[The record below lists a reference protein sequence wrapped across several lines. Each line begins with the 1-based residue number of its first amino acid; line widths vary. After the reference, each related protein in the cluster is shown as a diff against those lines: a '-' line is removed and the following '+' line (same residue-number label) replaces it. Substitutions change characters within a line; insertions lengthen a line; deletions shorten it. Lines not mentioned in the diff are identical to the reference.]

1 MADGNNIVLDPDLL
15 NRLGARMGSFHLSQ
29 RVLRETETYRDPF
42 RHRELEEVLP
52 IAAVLE
58 FGLRL
63 FRLWGRGCANTA
75 RFELTENTVGIA
87 HLPDAFQGFR
97 ILQLS
102 DLHFADDSYRE
113 EPDSLAALLAVLENI
128 NYDLCVLTG
137 DYSPGF
143 TESPGLKSKMLKLQ
157 QSIRTETL
165 AILGNHDSIFMVP
178 WMEDLGIKFLLN
190 ESHQIERSGE
200 SITIAGVDDYHRF
213 RLSNL
218 EKALSDIENEVIVLL
233 NHSPEQYRQAAYAG
247 VDLYL
252 AGHTHGGQ
260 ICFPNGFA
268 PKLNIE
274 CGWQVGKG
282 RWRFKN
288 MQGYTSRGIGTSLV
302 PVRFNCPP
310 EVVIHV
316 LEQNNGKDNEKEND
330 PTVI

>member
-1 MADGNNIVLDPDLL
+1 MNPDLTG
-15 NRLGARMGSFHLSQ
+15 RLGERLGLFHLSQ
-29 RVLRETETYRDPF
+29 RVQRETEKSRDVI
-42 RHRELEEVLP
+42 RHRDLEEILP
-52 IAAVLE
+52 IATWLE

-63 FRLWGRGCANTA
+63 FGLWRRGQSNTT
-75 RFELTENTVGIA
+75 RFELTENTVAIT
-87 HLPDAFQGFR
+87 HLPDAFDGFR

-102 DLHFADDSYRE
+102 DLHFEDDYLTEDRDALSE
-113 EPDSLAALLAVLENI
+113 LLAMLEDL

-137 DYSPGF
+137 DYSPGYK
-143 TESPGLKSKMLKLQ
+143 ESQGLRSKMARLQ
-157 QSIRTETL
+157 QSLQSETI

-178 WMEDLGIKFLLN
+178 WMEDLGIRCLVN
-190 ESHQIERSGE
+190 ESTQIERAGA

-218 EKALSDIENEVIVLL
+218 EKALAGVESGVVILL
-233 NHSPEQYRQAAYAG
+233 DHSPEQYRQAAYAG

-260 ICFPNGFA
+260 ICFPNGFP

-274 CGWQVGKG
+274 CGRQVGKG
-282 RWRFKN
+282 RWQFKN

-310 EVVIHV
+310 EIVVHV
-316 LEQNNGKDNEKEND
+316 LEQGDESV
-330 PTVI
+330 PI